1 MKIRWTRGSVRFRIT
16 PSELGML
23 LRGEPICEHLDIA
36 GSADMEA
43 GWSATLLG
51 QETDTRLSL
60 SGGSLLCT
68 VSVPDCERLAAPDC
82 EGIYFQITD
91 GVSRAV
97 SESTSESNG
106 DSGQSP
112 SLRWFIEKDFPCVH
126 PRASKAAEPVTEA
139 FAPPADFEAR
149 KLPTS

>member
-1 MKIRWTRGSVRFRIT
+1 
-16 PSELGML
+16 ML

-68 VSVPDCERLAAPDC
+68 VSVPDCERLAAPGC
-82 EGIYFQITD
+82 EGIYFHIYD

-97 SESTSESNG
+97 TESTSATNG
-106 DSGQSP
+106 TEDQNLA
-112 SLRWFIEKDFPCVH
+112 LRWFIEKDFPCVH

-149 KLPTS
+149 KLPAS